1 MNMPK
6 INESSNDQ
14 ASVNLCLQYKVQTK
28 PRGPHEDPHR
38 REALC
43 LPVLRLPRKFHITP
57 GTPQAATA
65 QGGEGAR
72 GEGEGEEEGRDGAEV
87 PALISE
93 TGVCMTQGKETK
105 NDARHRR

>member
-1 MNMPK
+1 MPK
-6 INESSNDQ
+6 INVSSDDQ
-14 ASVNLCLQYKVQTK
+14 ASINLCLQYKVQTK
-28 PRGPHEDPHR
+28 PRGPHEDPHW

-43 LPVLRLPRKFHITP
+43 LPVLRLPQEFLVAP
-57 GTPQAATA
+57 GPPQAATA

-93 TGVCMTQGKETK
+93 SATQESV
-105 NDARHRR
+105 